1 MMAIRKSTTATF
13 LPWEDFTSLL
23 LKLERD
29 KEFKFLILISLGT
42 LTGLRIS
49 DVLKLKWTDVMGRE
63 KFRLQE
69 GKTSKIREIPISSDL
84 QNIIKK
90 CHKEMSPKNIEEH
103 IFLNRYKTKTI
114 RIQWVNVK
122 LKELFKKYRLPIKGV
137 STHLFRKTLGRAV
150 WENNNYSEAA
160 IVKLSELFGH
170 SSISITRRYL
180 GLRQEEIDDLYLG
193 LKL

>member
-1 MMAIRKSTTATF
+1 MKEIRKSTTATF

-29 KEFKFLILISLGT
+29 KEFKFLLLISIAT
-42 LTGLRIS
+42 MTGLRIG
-49 DVLKLKWTDVMGRE
+49 DVLRLQWIEVHGQL
-63 KFRLQE
+63 KFRVQE

-84 QNIIKK
+84 QNIIMK
-90 CHKEMSPKNIEEH
+90 CHKEMNPQNIEEQM
-103 IFLNRYKTKTI
+103 FLNIYRTKTI

-122 LKELFKKYRLPIKGV
+122 LKVLFKKYGLPSKGV
-137 STHLFRKTLGRAV
+137 SSHLFRKTLGRAI
-150 WENNNYSEAA
+150 WQNNGYSEAA